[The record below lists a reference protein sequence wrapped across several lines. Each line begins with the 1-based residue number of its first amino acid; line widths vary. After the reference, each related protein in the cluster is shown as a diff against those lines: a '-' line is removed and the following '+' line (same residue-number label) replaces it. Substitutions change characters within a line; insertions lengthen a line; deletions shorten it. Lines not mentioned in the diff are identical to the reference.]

1 MGTERGH
8 RFGRREALI
17 DDFVFGRVVIDGKP
31 YTQDVVIYP
40 DRVHAGWLRR
50 AGHKLEPDDLE
61 GVLEQDARTLVV
73 GTGATGLMRVPRE
86 TLEYLESN
94 GFEVIVQ
101 PTAEACETYNRLAA
115 RRLTIAAL
123 HLSC

>member
-17 DDFVFGRVVIDGKP
+17 DDFVFGRIVIDGQP

-40 DRVHAGWLRR
+40 DRVQEGWVRK

-101 PTAEACETYNRLAA
+101 PTAEACETYNQLAE
-115 RRLTIAAL
+115 LGPVIAAL
-123 HLSC
+123 HLGC